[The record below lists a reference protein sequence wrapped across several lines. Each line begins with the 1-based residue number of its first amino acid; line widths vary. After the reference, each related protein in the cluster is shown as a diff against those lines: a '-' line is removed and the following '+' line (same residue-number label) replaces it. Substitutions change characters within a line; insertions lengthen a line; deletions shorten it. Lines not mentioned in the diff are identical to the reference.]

1 MDMRETESQ
10 RKTAIKQ
17 ILTDI
22 IRRYDEKI
30 ETKES
35 ELGES
40 EVNVA
45 REPEIELGE
54 DIDEASILEDVVN
67 EQYSLKDVKL
77 ASEGEA
83 GVEKQDPVEV
93 SVLQLFDTVHD
104 KYKEQNREILNAFN
118 PQNFLDLC
126 DADDLTP

>member
-30 ETKES
+30 EAKES

-40 EVNVA
+40 ELNVA

-67 EQYSLKDVKL
+67 EQYSLKDVKI
-77 ASEGEA
+77 ACEGE
-83 GVEKQDPVEV
+83 GEKQDPVEV

-104 KYKEQNREILNAFN
+104 KYKEQNREILQAFN

>member
-30 ETKES
+30 EAKES

-40 EVNVA
+40 ELNVA

-67 EQYSLKDVKL
+67 EQYSLKDVKI
-77 ASEGEA
+77 ACEGE
-83 GVEKQDPVEV
+83 VEKQDPVEV

-104 KYKEQNREILNAFN
+104 KYKEQNREILQAFN